1 MARRLPSQHIPGE
14 YHHEQDYHNGE
25 NTPPKNNRFIPGTA
39 KVIED
44 VHFFPFNN
52 QLAGH
57 PVRGWRRGNQ
67 GNGNTDNYTEC
78 PGDDRLVAEWLDPG
92 RVRRNQLH
100 VDLKPDTEEE
110 SKEHRD
116 SGAWAI
122 DPSPD
127 DTKQENGGKRRGKK
141 GIKCLYID
149 EETPPKPAY
158 HPPEADGNYE
168 NN

>member
-1 MARRLPSQHIPGE
+1 M
-14 YHHEQDYHNGE
+14 
-25 NTPPKNNRFIPGTA
+25 T
-39 KVIED
+39 
-44 VHFFPFNN
+44 
-52 QLAGH
+52 GH

-67 GNGNTDNYTEC
+67 GDGNADEYTEC
-78 PGDDRLVAEWLDPG
+78 PGDDRLVAVRLDPG

-110 SKEHRD
+110 SKEHRN
-116 SGAWAI
+116 SGTWAI
-122 DPSPD
+122 NPSPD

-149 EETPPKPAY
+149 EETPSKPAY

-168 NN
+168 NNHGHSNSHFHQMLIRCRRVNYPLIDVECQYGGGRVEHRIDR